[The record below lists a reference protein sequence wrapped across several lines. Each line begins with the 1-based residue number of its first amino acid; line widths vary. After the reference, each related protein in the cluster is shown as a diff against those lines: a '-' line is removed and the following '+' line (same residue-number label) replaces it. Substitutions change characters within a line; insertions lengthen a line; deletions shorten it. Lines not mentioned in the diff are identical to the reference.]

1 MMQLQ
6 SSPLSFGLDLEPS
19 VTPRVWRMVLASSL
33 ERVDEGVVVLDSDLN
48 VLHCSARA
56 AYLLRR
62 VGMESDRRL
71 PGCVAAVV
79 AEQVASNDPRRT
91 DRLAAISGAG
101 GVVIGSMTLRNAAP
115 ASVALFV
122 RSEAL
127 RDEELFTVM
136 HDRYGMTRR
145 GFQLAQLVREGL
157 TNRQIAERVQL
168 RESTVKVTLHELYRA
183 CGVSSRT
190 SLVALMLRSSR

>member
-6 SSPLSFGLDLEPS
+6 SSLSFGLDVEPP

-33 ERVDEGVVVLDSDLN
+33 ERSDEGVVVLDRDLN
-48 VLHCSARA
+48 VIHCSARA

-62 VGMESDRRL
+62 VGMDGDRRL
-71 PGCVAAVV
+71 PGCVTAVV

-91 DRLAAISGAG
+91 DRLAAVSGAG
-101 GVVIGSMTLRNAAP
+101 GIVVGSMPLRNAAP
-115 ASVALFV
+115 ATVALFV

-127 RDEELFTVM
+127 RDEELFTVL
-136 HDRYGMTRR
+136 HDRFGMTRR

-168 RESTVKVTLHELYRA
+168 RESTVKVTLHELYRS

-190 SLVALMLRSSR
+190 SLVALMLRCSR